1 MSNTKYK
8 YIYGPVPSWRLGS
21 SLGIDLLSQ
30 DRKICTFDC
39 FYCQLENFEEY
50 TSQRKVYVPTKDVMA
65 EINSL
70 PDVKI
75 DYFTFSGR
83 GEPTLAKNLGEVISE
98 LRKIKKE
105 RIAVLTNSTLLQD
118 KEVRKELALADY
130 VALKLD
136 ACSRELLEKIN
147 RPAPKIKFDEII
159 KGIKIFRNNFSG
171 TTALQMMFVDENEG
185 YAEKFVE
192 LAREIAPDEVQINTP
207 LRACGVKPLS
217 KEKLYRIKE
226 LFSGLPMKIRC
237 VYEAE
242 RKEVKAIS
250 KEDTVRRRGKNGA

>member
-1 MSNTKYK
+1 M
-8 YIYGPVPSWRLGS
+8 
-21 SLGIDLLSQ
+21 GIDLLSQ
-30 DRKICTFDC
+30 DRKACTFDC
-39 FYCQLENFEEY
+39 LYCQLENFEEY
-50 TSQRKVYVPTKDVMA
+50 TSQRKVYVPTEDVMA
-65 EINSL
+65 EIKAL
-70 PDVKI
+70 PEVKI

-98 LRKIKKE
+98 LRKIRKE

-118 KEVRKELALADY
+118 EGVRKELALADY
-130 VALKLD
+130 AALKLD
-136 ACSRELLEKIN
+136 ACSQATLKSIN
-147 RPAPKIKFDEII
+147 KPAPKIKFDEII
-159 KGIKIFRNNFSG
+159 EGIKAFRKSFSG
-171 TTALQMMFVDENEG
+171 RTALQMMFIDENEG
-185 YAEKFVE
+185 YAERFVE

-237 VYEAE
+237 VYETE

-250 KEDTVRRRGKNGA
+250 KEDTVRRRGKNSV

>member
-8 YIYGPVPSWRLGS
+8 YIYGPVSSWRLGS

-30 DRKICTFDC
+30 DRKICTFNC
-39 FYCQLENFEEY
+39 LYCQLGGFEEY
-50 TSQRKVYVPTKDVMA
+50 TNQRKAYVPTKDVMA
-65 EINSL
+65 EIKSL

-83 GEPTLAKNLGEVISE
+83 GEPTLAKNLGEAINE
-98 LRKIKKE
+98 LRKIRKE
-105 RIAVLTNSTLLQD
+105 QIAVLTNSTLLQNE
-118 KEVRKELALADY
+118 EVRKELALADY

-136 ACSRELLEKIN
+136 ACSQATLESIN
-147 RPAPKIKFDEII
+147 KPAPEIKFDELLES
-159 KGIKIFRNNFSG
+159 IKIFRNNFSG

-207 LRACGVKPLS
+207 LRACRVKPLS
-217 KEKLYRIKE
+217 KEKLHRIKE
-226 LFSGLPMKIRC
+226 LFSSLPMEIKC

-242 RKEVKAIS
+242 RKEAAVIS
-250 KEDTVRRRGKNGA
+250 KEDTLKRRGCTN